1 MNPLEI
7 SKFEAGI
14 GTWIMSTTA
23 VEIATNVGTISSAPG
38 KQFALQSSEKLQ
50 QRHYD
55 QISAEYET
63 HYSDPHSHEYRRRF
77 IYEPMFEGV
86 TLSGM
91 NVLDAMCGSGQTT
104 EYLLSRNAEVTGL
117 DISNE
122 VMDSF
127 CKRWANCNALRR
139 SLLASGL
146 PDESFDCIAI
156 VGGLHHIHPNVSRA
170 VEEIHRLLKPGGYF
184 CFMEP
189 HSGSLPDLVRRFWY
203 KHDHFFSENEASI
216 NVQAL
221 ERAFESHFTF
231 KKVRYLGN
239 LAFLLVFNSLIFRI
253 PVKAKPFYSP
263 LLMWLEPLVN
273 KLQGKVA
280 SCFVVGQWQ
289 KR

>member
-1 MNPLEI
+1 
-7 SKFEAGI
+7 
-14 GTWIMSTTA
+14 MSTTT
-23 VEIATNVGTISSAPG
+23 VEIETRIGTIASSPRE
-38 KQFALQSSEKLQ
+38 QLVLQSSERIQ

-55 QISAEYET
+55 EISAEYEA
-63 HYSDPHSHEYRRRF
+63 HYSDFYSLEYRKRF
-77 IYEPMFEGV
+77 IYEPMFQGLE
-86 TLSGM
+86 LAGM

-104 EYLLSRNAEVTGL
+104 EYLLLQNAQVTGL

-127 CKRWANCNALRR
+127 CKRWDNCDAIRR

-146 PDESFDCIAI
+146 PDESFDCISI
-156 VGGLHHIHPNVSRA
+156 VGGLHHIHPHVTQA
-170 VEEIHRLLKPGGYF
+170 MEEIHRLLKPGGYF

-203 KHDHFFSENEASI
+203 KHDHFFSDNEASI
-216 NVQAL
+216 DVQRL
-221 ERAFESHFTF
+221 ERKFKSHFTF

-273 KLQGKVA
+273 KLQGRVA

>member
-1 MNPLEI
+1 
-7 SKFEAGI
+7 
-14 GTWIMSTTA
+14 MSTA
-23 VEIATNVGTISSAPG
+23 AIEIETKVGTISSAPRE
-38 KQFALQSSEKLQ
+38 QFALQSSEQLQ
-50 QRHYD
+50 QHHYD

-63 HYSDPHSHEYRRRF
+63 HYSDPYSLQYRRRF
-77 IYEPMFEGV
+77 IYAAMFDGLN
-86 TLSGM
+86 LSGM

-104 EYLLSRNAEVTGL
+104 EYLLSQNAKVTGL

-127 CKRWANCNALRR
+127 CSRWSNCNAVRR

-146 PDESFDCIAI
+146 RGESFDCIAI

-170 VEEIHRLLKPGGYF
+170 VEEIHRLLKPRGFF

-203 KHDHFFSENEASI
+203 KHDHFFSDNEASI
-216 NVQAL
+216 DVQAL
-221 ERAFESHFTF
+221 ERAFDPHFTF

-273 KLQGKVA
+273 KLQSKMA